1 MDDSSYPIDGI
12 NGTSETQTYP
22 YPTAI
27 SGLPQA
33 LSPLPPPTAAM
44 QPFYDSHPHTPRM
57 PGTPNKPNSATNA
70 NALSYQKSSQPD
82 RRLGI
87 YSMSQDPY
95 PPDQG
100 YRTSAPIMPQGI
112 TAASYPR
119 PIAPAPVGRHQLR
132 LLRPMPPGIMAQPGV
147 SSPYG
152 PGSLMQ
158 RNPAMHDGEQP
169 AHVVGCK
176 DRHGILPG
184 ATGCPT
190 APTSGT
196 CAKPTAFEKD
206 ADGRFL
212 CPHCT
217 KTYLK
222 KKHLRRHLVCRKFQT

>member
-70 NALSYQKSSQPD
+70 LSYQKSSQPD

-112 TAASYPR
+112 TAASHPR